1 MASEATTA
9 PMPQRQTHPTAG
21 AIDVD
26 LHPAVPG
33 MAALLPHMHPHWA
46 EQMKVRGIDAL
57 ESVMWKAAMPLAAR
71 PDFRGPPGTQ
81 PGGSL
86 DLLRAQALDGFGTS
100 LAICNPLW
108 GTAAL
113 FSEDMASELCRA
125 MNTWLAR
132 EWLDRE
138 PRLRGAITVAP
149 HAPDQAAAEIER
161 CAADRRFVSVLLPAM
176 TEMPLG
182 RRAHRPIFAAAERH
196 GLAVTI
202 HAGGQYRHPPSPTG
216 WGSFH
221 AEDHAAQ
228 ANVFQAQLLS
238 LVYEGVF
245 VEHPALRVVLLDAGL
260 GWLPS
265 FLWRANKTWRGL
277 RAEVPWVKR
286 SPADIIREHV
296 RFSVQPLQGP
306 PDAAGMERLLAHI
319 GGDHMLL
326 FATDYPHWRFEGRE
340 AVPPQL
346 PARLLPGLLRDN
358 ALETYPRLKETLA

>member
-1 MASEATTA
+1 MASEAA
-9 PMPQRQTHPTAG
+9 AAALPLHATAG

-26 LHPAVPG
+26 VHPAVPN

-46 EQMKVRGIDAL
+46 EQMRVRGIDAL
-57 ESVMWKAAMPLAAR
+57 ESVMWKAGMPITAR
-71 PDFRGPPGTQ
+71 PDFRDPAGGQ
-81 PGGSL
+81 PGASL
-86 DLLRAQALDGFGTS
+86 DRLRAQALDGFGTAA
-100 LAICNPLW
+100 AICNPLW

-138 PRLRGAITVAP
+138 TRLRGAITVAP
-149 HAPDQAAAEIER
+149 QAPDQAAAEIER

-176 TEMPLG
+176 TELPLG

-202 HAGGQYRHPPSPTG
+202 HAGGQYRHPPTPTG

-238 LVYEGVF
+238 LIYEGVF
-245 VEHPALRVVLLDAGL
+245 VDHPGLRVVLLDAGI

-277 RAEVPWVKR
+277 RAEVPWVTQ
-286 SPADIIREHV
+286 SPADILRRHV
-296 RFSVQPLQGP
+296 RFSLQPLQGP
-306 PDAAGMERLLAHI
+306 PDVEGMERLLAHV
-319 GGDHMLL
+319 GAEDMLL
-326 FATDYPHWRFEGRE
+326 FSTDYPHWRFEGQA
-340 AVPPQL
+340 AVPPQI
-346 PARLLPGLLRDN
+346 PARLLPGLLRDT
-358 ALETYPRLKETLA
+358 ALETYPRLRESLP

>member
-1 MASEATTA
+1 
-9 PMPQRQTHPTAG
+9 
-21 AIDVD
+21 
-26 LHPAVPG
+26 

-57 ESVMWKAAMPLAAR
+57 ESVMWKARMPISAR
-71 PDFRGPPGTQ
+71 PDFRPEQGGE

-86 DLLRAQALDGFGTS
+86 EMLREQALDGFGTS

-108 GTAAL
+108 GAASL
-113 FSEDMASELCRA
+113 FSEDMAIALCRA
-125 MNTWLAR
+125 TNSWLAR

-138 PRLRGAITVAP
+138 PRLRGAVTIAP
-149 HAPDQAAAEIER
+149 QAPDQAAEEIER
-161 CAADRRFVSVLLPAM
+161 LAPDRRFVSVLLPAM
-176 TEMPLG
+176 TELPLG

-202 HAGGQYRHPPSPTG
+202 HAGGQYRHPPTPTG

-228 ANVFQAQLLS
+228 ATVFQAQLLS

-245 VEHPALRVVLLDAGL
+245 VDHPRLRVVLLDAGI

-286 SPADIIREHV
+286 SPADILREHV
-296 RFSVQPLQGP
+296 RLSIQPLQGP

-319 GGDHMLL
+319 AADHMLL
-326 FATDYPHWRFEGRE
+326 FSTDYPHWRFEGRE

-358 ALETYPRLKETLA
+358 ALDTYPRLRETIA